1 MKEQRGA
8 TEQVDAPLLIHPGKN
23 HLDSLTLTKTAYSWS
38 SSDDCQVS
46 GIVSR
51 FLSQTPIVR

>member
-23 HLDSLTLTKTAYSWS
+23 HLDSLTLTKTVLLPAPRIYH
-38 SSDDCQVS
+38 
-46 GIVSR
+46 
-51 FLSQTPIVR
+51 